1 MQALAEGYGVE
12 TVYYPSGPL
21 LQYNPS
27 VVKTVPTTPA
37 ALLAWPRRT
46 PASSGN
52 ARPANSGPGRTFLM
66 GLPYILG
73 DKDPKDP
80 VNGWAK
86 TWAYLKDLGSPSPV
100 TRPAP
105 AR

>member
-37 ALLAWPRRT
+37 ALLAWAKAHPGKVRVCPPRT
-46 PASSGN
+46 
-52 ARPANSGPGRTFLM
+52 GPGR
-66 GLPYILG
+66 
-73 DKDPKDP
+73 
-80 VNGWAK
+80 
-86 TWAYLKDLGSPSPV
+86 S
-100 TRPAP
+100 
-105 AR
+105 